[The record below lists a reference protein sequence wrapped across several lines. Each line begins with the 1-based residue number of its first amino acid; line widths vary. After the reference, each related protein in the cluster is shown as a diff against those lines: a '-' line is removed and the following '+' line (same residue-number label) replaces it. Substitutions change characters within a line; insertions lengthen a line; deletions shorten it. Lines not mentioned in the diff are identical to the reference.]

1 MKLDLTYDDKPY
13 QFDTDVLSLADAF
26 TVKTITGQ
34 RPGEF
39 VNAIFE
45 LDPHAWLAMIV
56 LARRR
61 AGEACLAKDI
71 NQDKIDLVGQAEAL
85 VASLGKE
92 VADAAEALG
101 RKDEVAAV
109 ESTA

>member
-1 MKLDLTYDDKPY
+1 MKLDLTYDGKPY
-13 QFDTDVLSLADAF
+13 VFDTDQLSLAEAF

-61 AGEACLAKDI
+61 AGEACIAKDI
-71 NQDKIDLVGQAEAL
+71 DQDKVDMV
-85 VASLGKE
+85 
-92 VADAAEALG
+92 ALG
-101 RKDEVAAV
+101 EVMIETLTAKDDEPPAV
-109 ESTA
+109 EVVPAA